1 MDFDADGI
9 DDLISGSYD
18 PGEIYLFRGEG
29 KGKFKARE
37 TITDKSGKPVLRK
50 PDQEIKVEAFGSWP
64 AMVDWDGDGD
74 LDLVFGGYDGTLN
87 LRVNE
92 GTRQVPAF
100 SANTTVVAA
109 GGKPI
114 QIPEG
119 HCTPVIADW
128 DGDGRWDI
136 LSGAATGAV
145 YWFRNIG
152 KSGRAAFA
160 AAVEL
165 LPRHKGIGYSEFL
178 DNDEE
183 PRPGIRS
190 QIGVADYNGDGR
202 LDLLV
207 GDFCTYISPRAD
219 LSKAERQVV
228 ANLRARLEKLESAV
242 AERDRRIQ
250 EEMKKFWEPI
260 PLKDQLT
267 SEIQAKVRKK
277 QEEIDARPENKAI
290 SNAMESLNQS
300 LKRCLKPAGPG
311 AIGQGQDT
319 PHGYVW
325 LFLRK

>member
-37 TITDKSGKPVLRK
+37 TIMDRSGKPVLRK
-50 PDQEIKVEAFGSWP
+50 PDQEIAVESFGSWP

-74 LDLVFGGYDGTLN
+74 LDLLFGGYDGSLN

-92 GTRQVPAF
+92 GTRRVPAF
-100 SANTTVVAA
+100 STRNIVVTA

-145 YWFRNIG
+145 YWFRNVG
-152 KSGRAAFA
+152 KPGHPELAGT
-160 AAVEL
+160 VEL
-165 LPRHKGIGYSEFL
+165 LPPHKGIGYEEFL
-178 DNDEE
+178 DTNEE
-183 PRPGIRS
+183 PKPGIRS
-190 QIGVADYNGDGR
+190 QIDVADFNGDGR

-207 GDFCTYISPRAD
+207 GDFCTYVSPRPDLSRAERRELAD
-219 LSKAERQVV
+219 LRTR
-228 ANLRARLEKLESAV
+228 LDRLEPAV
-242 AERDRRIQ
+242 AERTRKIQ

-267 SEIQAKVRKK
+267 AEVQAKIHKK
-277 QEEIDARPENKAI
+277 QEEIMARPDIKAI
-290 SNAMESLNQS
+290 TDEGESLNQS
-300 LKRCLKPAGPG
+300 LKRYLAPAGSG
-311 AIGQGQDT
+311 ALGQGQDT

>member
-29 KGKFKARE
+29 KGKYKARE

-50 PDQEIKVEAFGSWP
+50 PDQEISVESFGSWP
-64 AMVDWDGDGD
+64 ALVDWDGDGD
-74 LDLVFGGYDGTLN
+74 LDLLFGGYDGTLN

-92 GTRQVPAF
+92 GTRQVPAI
-100 SANTTVVAA
+100 ATKTTMIAA
-109 GGKPI
+109 GGKPV

-136 LSGAATGAV
+136 LSGSATGAV
-145 YWFRNIG
+145 YWFRNVG
-152 KSGRAAFA
+152 KPGRPELA

-165 LPRHKGIGYSEFL
+165 IPPHKGIGYSEFL
-178 DNDEE
+178 DTDEE
-183 PRPGIRS
+183 PKPGIRT
-190 QIGVADYNGDGR
+190 QIEVADYNGDGR

-219 LSKAERQVV
+219 LSTAERREV
-228 ANLRARLEKLESAV
+228 ANLRARLEQLELTA
-242 AERDRRIQ
+242 AERNRKIQ
-250 EEMKKFWEPI
+250 EEMKRFWEPI
-260 PLKDQLT
+260 PLKAQLT
-267 SEIQAKVRKK
+267 AEVQEKLRKK
-277 QEEIDARPENKAI
+277 QEEIYARPENKAI
-290 SNAMESLNQS
+290 SDALESVNQR
-300 LKRCLKPAGPG
+300 LKRYLKPAGPG

-325 LFLRK
+325 LFLRN

>member
-37 TITDKSGKPVLRK
+37 TIIDKSGKPVLRK
-50 PDQEIKVEAFGSWP
+50 PDQEIKVESFGSWP

-74 LDLVFGGYDGTLN
+74 LDLLFGGYDGTLN

-92 GTRQVPAF
+92 GTRRVPEF
-100 SANTTVVAA
+100 STKTIVVAA
-109 GGKPI
+109 CGKPI

-136 LSGAATGAV
+136 LSGSDNGAV

-152 KSGRAAFA
+152 RPRRPEFA

-165 LPRHKGIGYSEFL
+165 LPRHHGIGYSEFL
-178 DNDEE
+178 DTDEE

-190 QIGVADYNGDGR
+190 QIDVADYNGDGR

-207 GDFCTYISPRAD
+207 GDFCTYVSPRAD
-219 LSKAERQVV
+219 ISRAERQKV
-228 ANLRARLEKLESAV
+228 ADLRARLEKLEPAV
-242 AERDRRIQ
+242 AERNRKIQ
-250 EEMKKFWEPI
+250 EEMKKFWELI

-267 SEIQAKVRKK
+267 AEVQAKYHKK
-277 QEEIDARPENKAI
+277 YEEINARSDNKSI
-290 SNAMESLNQS
+290 TDEVESLNQT
-300 LKRCLKPAGPG
+300 LKRYLKPAGSG
-311 AIGQGQDT
+311 AIGRGQDT

>member
-1 MDFDADGI
+1 VDFDADGI

-37 TITDKSGKPVLRK
+37 TIKDKSGKPVLRK
-50 PDQEIKVEAFGSWP
+50 PDQEISVESFGSWP

-74 LDLVFGGYDGTLN
+74 LDLLFGGFDGTLN
-87 LRVNE
+87 SRVNE
-92 GTRQVPAF
+92 GTRQAAAF
-100 SANTTVVAA
+100 ATRNIVLMA
-109 GGKPI
+109 GGKPL
-114 QIPEG
+114 QIPDG

-145 YWFRNIG
+145 YWFRNVG
-152 KSGRAAFA
+152 KPGRPEFA

-165 LPRHKGIGYSEFL
+165 LPPHKGIGYSEFL
-178 DNDEE
+178 DTDEE

-190 QIGVADYNGDGR
+190 QIDVADYNGDGK
-202 LDLLV
+202 LDLVV
-207 GDFCTYISPRAD
+207 GDFCTYISPRAE
-219 LSKAERQVV
+219 LSNAERGQV
-228 ANLRARLEKLESAV
+228 ADLRARLERLEPAV
-242 AERDRRIQ
+242 AERNRTIR

-260 PLKDQLT
+260 PLKEQLT
-267 SEIQAKVRKK
+267 AEVQTKVRKK
-277 QEEIDARPENKAI
+277 QQEIDARPENKAI
-290 SNAMESLNQS
+290 TDEVESVNES
-300 LKRCLKPAGPG
+300 LKRYLKPAGPG
-311 AIGQGQDT
+311 AISHSEDT

>member
-1 MDFDADGI
+1 VDFDGDGI

-37 TITDKSGKPVLRK
+37 TVKDKSGKPVMRK
-50 PDQEIKVEAFGSWP
+50 PDQEISVESFGSWP

-74 LDLVFGGYDGTLN
+74 LDLLFGGFDGSLN
-87 LRVNE
+87 LRINE
-92 GTRQVPAF
+92 GARKAAAF
-100 SANTTVVAA
+100 ATNNTVVTA
-109 GGKPI
+109 GDKPV
-114 QIPEG
+114 QVPEG

-145 YWFRNIG
+145 YWFRNVG
-152 KSGRAAFA
+152 KPGRPEFA
-160 AAVEL
+160 APVEL
-165 LPRHKGIGYSEFL
+165 VPPHKGIGYSEFL
-178 DNDEE
+178 DTDEE
-183 PRPGIRS
+183 PRPGIRT
-190 QIGVADYNGDGR
+190 QIDVADYNGDGK

-207 GDFCTYISPRAD
+207 GDFCTYISPRED
-219 LSKAERQVV
+219 LS
-228 ANLRARLEKLESAV
+228 V
-242 AERDRRIQ
+242 AERREVAELRSRLERLEPAVEERNKRIQ

-260 PLKDQLT
+260 PLKEQLT
-267 SEIQAKVRKK
+267 DAVQKKVRKK

-290 SNAMESLNQS
+290 TDEVGSVNQS
-300 LKRCLKPAGPG
+300 LKRYLKPAGSG
-311 AIGQGQDT
+311 AIGNGQDT